1 MNNLLLLAALGAGYV
16 YFKKPKAVTK
26 KSTKPKV
33 ETPKAETPKVETPP
47 KNGKVTS
54 GSKDVGYEIYDC
66 NKLIIYDNQ
75 KAYDYAFDLGANTKE
90 LNGQF
95 DDIFFGKCFE
105 DPKDLTNLMK
115 ITENVDKAKFI
126 FNLMKYA
133 LSGYATNHP
142 DEKDDLLS
150 TLNSIKNKL
159 DDLLNIDVSDFDV
172 SLVKQNVK
180 LPLDK
185 GFIIVNCDKFTVTDS
200 VKMKS
205 YMDEAMISLF
215 NSSNYKEK
223 DGEAPY
229 APFDFAVQF
238 LKQISPE
245 CYDRLV
251 SEKISKDNFVISY
264 MFIVASF
271 LAYISFR
278 FLMKDGVFIP
288 DNWKETF
295 GSLEEWTAY
304 MTAANEVLAN
314 WVNPLYVQFGLD
326 NQKMTDLIT
335 QIGQVGKYP
344 LN

>member
-142 DEKDDLLS
+142 DEKDNLLS
-150 TLNSIKNKL
+150 TLKSIKNKL
-159 DDLLNIDVSDFDV
+159 DDLLNFDVSGFDV
-172 SLVKQNVK
+172 SLINQNMQ

-185 GFIIVNCDKFTVTDS
+185 GFIIVNCDKFTVTDYF
-200 VKMKS
+200 KMQNF
-205 YMDEAMISLF
+205 ISEVILNEF
-215 NSSNYKEK
+215 NQFIIELKNSKYGVE
-223 DGEAPY
+223 DIHG
-229 APFDFAVQF
+229 PFDFAVKVLQ
-238 LKQISPE
+238 KISPE
-245 CYDRLV
+245 CYDKVVINNLT
-251 SEKISKDNFVISY
+251 KDQ
-264 MFIVASF
+264 FI
-271 LAYISFR
+271 ISFM
-278 FLMKDGVFIP
+278 FMMTSYLSFISFAFSENDQWKSIFPSQLIFTNWLNNAMGVF
-288 DNWKETF
+288 KEWYSPYF
-295 GSLEEWTAY
+295 
-304 MTAANEVLAN
+304 
-314 WVNPLYVQFGLD
+314 QKFGLD
-326 NQKMTDLIT
+326 DDQIKDLFEAIQKS
-335 QIGQVGKYP
+335 GKYP
-344 LN
+344 VE